1 MTDGSA
7 DDVVLAAEFPAAPR
21 EQWRKL
27 VEDVLKGAS
36 FDSKLVAETY
46 DGLRVEPL
54 SPRKPQATPVI
65 GRKPGAAW
73 AIMQRLDHP
82 QAAAANAEAVHDL
95 AHGATGLSLEF
106 AGAAGAFSYGLA
118 GGQEAIARALE
129 GIDLDS
135 GIALDLD
142 LAPQASDAAHGIA
155 ALLKLRGATPAASNI
170 RFGLDPIG
178 AAAVAGGGPLA
189 WTALAREFIGIIAD
203 LADRGFR
210 GPFATADAR
219 LVHNAGGSEAQEL
232 AYALAVGVEY
242 LRALEAGGIALDAA
256 RRMIYFRLA
265 ADADQLLTTGK
276 FRALRK
282 LWGRI
287 EEACG
292 LAPAPAFVA
301 AETAWR
307 MMTKRDPYVNMLRA
321 TIAVVAA
328 GLGGADAITVL
339 PFTMALGL
347 PDRFARRIARN
358 TQLVLLEESNLARV
372 ADPAAGSG
380 GMEDLTEQLC
390 RAAWMGF
397 QTIEKAGGAWAA
409 LQQGDIQRDVAAVR
423 AQRRAAVALRKDAL
437 TGTSDFADL
446 AELPVAVADVAAARP
461 TVRHTELRFEPL
473 ASFRLAE
480 PFEELR
486 DASDQMLLRTGARP
500 KVFLANLGPVS
511 DFGTRAIFARNFFE
525 AGGIEALTNDG
536 FTDREE
542 MIAAFELSGAKLAC
556 LCSSD
561 QIYAREAV
569 AATQALRAAGASVW
583 LAGPP
588 GTLEAAL
595 KRAGISGFIF
605 AGCDVLAALRAAH
618 SLIAT

>member
-1 MTDGSA
+1 MTDGST
-7 DDVVLAAEFPAAPR
+7 DDLALAAEFPGATP

-27 VEDVLKGAS
+27 VEHVLKGAS
-36 FDSKLVAETY
+36 FDSKLVAATY
-46 DGLRVEPL
+46 DGLRIEPL
-54 SPRKPQATPVI
+54 SPSKPQATPVI
-65 GRKPGAAW
+65 RRRPGAAW
-73 AIMQRLDHP
+73 ATMQRVDHP
-82 QAAAANAEAVHDL
+82 QAAAANAEAAHDL
-95 AHGATGLSLEF
+95 ANGATGLSLEF
-106 AGAAGAFSYGLA
+106 AGAAGAYGYGLSA
-118 GGQEAIARALE
+118 GQETIARALE

-135 GIALDLD
+135 GIAFDLD
-142 LAPQASDAAHGIA
+142 LGPRSNDPAHGIA
-155 ALLKLRGATPAASNI
+155 ALLKRRGGAPAASNI

-189 WTALAREFIGIIAD
+189 WTGLARDFNGIIAG
-203 LADRGFR
+203 LADQGFR
-210 GPFATADAR
+210 GPFAAADAR
-219 LVHNAGGSEAQEL
+219 IVHNAGGSEAQEL

-242 LRALEAGGIALDAA
+242 LRALEAGGIALDAV

-265 ADADQLLTTGK
+265 ADADQFLTIGK

-287 EEACG
+287 EAACG
-292 LAPAPAFVA
+292 LTPAPAFVA

-307 MMTKRDPYVNMLRA
+307 MMTKRDPYVNMLRT
-321 TIAVVAA
+321 TIAVVSA

-380 GMEDLTEQLC
+380 GVEDLTEQLC
-390 RAAWMGF
+390 RAAWVQF
-397 QTIEKAGGAWAA
+397 QQIEKAGGAWTA
-409 LQQGDIQRDVAAVR
+409 LQRGEIQRNVGAVR

-437 TGTSDFADL
+437 TGASDFADL
-446 AELPVAVADVAAARP
+446 AELPVAVADVAAAP
-461 TVRHTELRFEPL
+461 PSVYHPELRFEAL
-473 ASFRLAE
+473 ASSRLAE

-486 DASDQMLLRTGARP
+486 DASDRMLLRTGTRP
-500 KVFLANLGPVS
+500 KVFLANLGAIS
-511 DFGTRAIFARNFFE
+511 EFGARAAFARNFFE
-525 AGGIEALTNDG
+525 AGGIEAPTNDG
-536 FTDREE
+536 FSDREE

-561 QIYAREAV
+561 QIYTRDAIAI
-569 AATQALRAAGASVW
+569 TQALRTAGASVW
-583 LAGPP
+583 LAGRP
-588 GTLEAAL
+588 GSLEAAL
-595 KRAGISGFIF
+595 TRAGISGFIF

>member
-7 DDVVLAAEFPAAPR
+7 DDLALAAGFPAATR
-21 EQWRKL
+21 EQWRRL

-36 FDSKLVAETY
+36 FHDKLVAGTY
-46 DGLRVEPL
+46 DGLRIEPL
-54 SPRKPQATPVI
+54 SPREPGATPVI
-65 GRKPGAAW
+65 GRKPGTAW

-82 QAAAANAEAVHDL
+82 HAAAANAEALHDL
-95 AHGATGLSLEF
+95 ANGASGVSLEF
-106 AGAAGAFSYGLA
+106 AGATGAYGYGLA
-118 GGQEAIARALE
+118 ARQEAIARALE

-135 GIALDLD
+135 GVALDLD
-142 LAPQASDAAHGIA
+142 PAPQGSDASHGIA
-155 ALLKLRGATPAASNI
+155 ALLKNRGTAPGASNI

-178 AAAVAGGGPLA
+178 AAAAAGGGALA
-189 WTALAREFIGIIAD
+189 WTALARDFSRAIAD

-210 GPFATADAR
+210 GPFASADAR
-219 LVHNAGGSEAQEL
+219 IVHNAGGSEAQEL

-265 ADADQLLTTGK
+265 ADADQFSTTAK

-282 LWGRI
+282 LWGRV

-292 LAPAPAFVA
+292 LPPETAFVA

-307 MMTKRDPYVNMLRA
+307 MMTRRDPYVNMLRT
-321 TIAVVAA
+321 TIAVVSA

-358 TQLVLLEESNLARV
+358 TQLVLLEESNLAKV

-380 GMEDLTEQLC
+380 GMEDLTKQLC
-390 RAAWMGF
+390 RAAWTAF
-397 QTIEKAGGAWAA
+397 QQIEKAGGAWTA
-409 LQQGDIQRDVAAVR
+409 LHRGEIQQKVAAVR
-423 AQRRAAVALRKDAL
+423 AQRRAAVALRKDSL
-437 TGTSDFADL
+437 TGTSDFAHL
-446 AELPVAVADVAAARP
+446 AELPVAVANVAMAQP
-461 TVRHTELRFEPL
+461 SVRQPEIRFEPL

-486 DASDQMLLRTGARP
+486 DASDQTLSRTGARP
-500 KVFLANLGPVS
+500 KVFLANLGALS
-511 DFGTRAIFARNFFE
+511 DFGTRAAFAKNFFE

-536 FTDREE
+536 FAGPEA
-542 MIAAFELSGAKLAC
+542 MLAAFGQSGAKLAC

-561 QIYAREAV
+561 QIYAREATS
-569 AATQALRAAGASVW
+569 ATRALRAAGASVW
-583 LAGPP
+583 LAGQP
-588 GTLEAAL
+588 GTLEAPL
-595 KRAGISGFIF
+595 KQAGVSGFIF

-618 SLIAT
+618 SRIAT

>member
-7 DDVVLAAEFPAAPR
+7 DDLALAAEFPAATR
-21 EQWRKL
+21 EQWRGL
-27 VEDVLKGAS
+27 VDRVLKGAT

-46 DGLRVEPL
+46 DGLRLDPL
-54 SPRKPQATPVI
+54 SPRKPLATPVI
-65 GRKPGAAW
+65 GRTPGAGW
-73 AIMQRLDHP
+73 AIMQRVDHP
-82 QAAAANAEAVHDL
+82 QPAAANTEAVHDL
-95 AHGATGLSLEF
+95 ANGATGLSLEF
-106 AGAAGAFSYGLA
+106 AGAVGAYGFGLPV
-118 GGQEAIARALE
+118 GQDTIARALE

-135 GIALDLD
+135 GIAFDLH
-142 LAPQASDAAHGIA
+142 LGPQSNDPIRGIA
-155 ALLKLRGATPAASNI
+155 ALLKRRGTAPAASNI

-178 AAAVAGGGPLA
+178 GAAMAGGGPSA
-189 WTALAREFIGIIAD
+189 WTGVARDFNGMIAG

-210 GPFATADAR
+210 GPFAAADAR
-219 LVHNAGGSEAQEL
+219 VVHNAGGSEAQEL
-232 AYALAVGVEY
+232 AYALAVAVAY

-265 ADADQLLTTGK
+265 ADADQFLTASK

-287 EEACG
+287 EAACG
-292 LAPAPAFVA
+292 LTPAPAFVA

-307 MMTKRDPYVNMLRA
+307 MMTRRDPYVNMLRA
-321 TIAVVAA
+321 TIAVVSA

-372 ADPAAGSG
+372 ADPAAGSA

-390 RAAWMGF
+390 RAVWTQF
-397 QTIEKAGGAWAA
+397 QQIEKAGGAWTA
-409 LQQGDIQRDVAAVR
+409 LQRGEIQRNVAVVR
-423 AQRRAAVALRKDAL
+423 ARRRAAVALRKDAL
-437 TGTSDFADL
+437 IGTSDFADL
-446 AELPVAVADVAAARP
+446 AELPVAVADIAAMP
-461 TVRHTELRFEPL
+461 SSISHTQRRFEAL

-486 DASDQMLLRTGARP
+486 DASDQTLLRTGARP
-500 KVFLANLGPVS
+500 QIFLANLGSIS
-511 DFGTRAIFARNFFE
+511 DFGARAAFASNFFA
-525 AGGIEALTNDG
+525 AGGIETLTNEG
-536 FTDREE
+536 FTDREQ
-542 MIAAFELSGAKLAC
+542 MTAAFKRSGARLAC

-561 QIYAREAV
+561 QFYAREAI
-569 AATQALRAAGASVW
+569 AATQALRTAGASVW
-583 LAGPP
+583 LAGQP
-588 GTLEAAL
+588 GTLESAL
-595 KRAGISGFIF
+595 KRADISGFIF
-605 AGCDVLAALRAAH
+605 AGCDVLAVLRAAH